1 MLKSIESSSRETAY
15 NYRRAQIELFRN
27 NPGLLD
33 KNTAD
38 TELKRA
44 QTNIYS
50 NAIYNLQ
57 DYVDSLVE
65 ANDLSAEAAKGVE
78 ELTQSLLEEADISQA
93 LDFSDYPEQVALLVD
108 KMKDLTMNAKN
119 ANGELEKISTS
130 IVFTSDD
137 YSILEKAKAFRQI
150 ENALGKS
157 SEEYALF
164 AAAYQ
169 DYAVFANMSDDVL
182 HMIDSLRIS
191 ADDINN
197 FNEQ

>member
-1 MLKSIESSSRETAY
+1 
-15 NYRRAQIELFRN
+15 
-27 NPGLLD
+27 
-33 KNTAD
+33 
-38 TELKRA
+38 
-44 QTNIYS
+44 
-50 NAIYNLQ
+50 
-57 DYVDSLVE
+57 VDSLVE

-93 LDFSDYPEQVALLVD
+93 VDFSDYPEQVALLVD